1 MCGRF
6 TLTYDDAEYVA
17 ETMGVPVEE
26 LRQYVPRFNI
36 APTNEHLVMRMEFE
50 ERAAFMARWGL
61 VNSWAKDLKG
71 GFKTINA
78 RAESIDER
86 RAFKSAFA
94 KRRCVV
100 PADGF
105 FEWEGSKDDRRPSWF
120 HSADGGLLLFAGLY
134 EWWRPSPDD
143 EWVASFT
150 IVTTAAN
157 GLVGAVHDRM
167 PVILR
172 PQNIDD
178 WIDPGE
184 TDVDR
189 LKGLL
194 APAEDGVLV
203 RRRVSKAVNSVRN
216 DSASLLTEEVQGS
229 LL

>member
-17 ETMGVPVEE
+17 ASMGVPVDD
-26 LRQYVPRFNI
+26 LKLYVPRFNI
-36 APTNEHLVMRMEFE
+36 APTDRHPIVRMEYE
-50 ERAAFMARWGL
+50 ERTAFMARWGL
-61 VNSWAKDLKG
+61 VNSWAKDLRS
-71 GFKTINA
+71 GFKNINA
-78 RAESIDER
+78 RGESIDGR
-86 RAFKSAFA
+86 RAFKDAFG

-105 FEWEGSKDDRRPSWF
+105 YEWEGSKDDRRPSWF

-143 EWVASFT
+143 EWIASFT

-157 GLVGAVHDRM
+157 GVVGPVHDRM
-167 PVILR
+167 PVIL
-172 PQNIDD
+172 PAGNVDG

-184 TDVDR
+184 SDVER
-189 LKGLL
+189 LTGLL
-194 APAEDGVLV
+194 VPAAEDVLI
-203 RRRVSKAVNSVRN
+203 RRRVSKEVNNVRN
-216 DSASLLTEEVQGS
+216 DAASLLTEEVQGS